1 MKKIPV
7 IILLA
12 ACLLA
17 AMLPAAAAPAAGEAG
32 QLLRF
37 KGKVRFVTA
46 LDTYGLLSDEGKQYH
61 PVKQLPRPYQKD
73 ELAVVVEGRLRPD
86 LVGSRMYGVA
96 FEVTQITRADKYVSP
111 EEWEAVRMLLM
122 RMAAFN
128 EKDIVKL
135 RAIDKMALKLSREQ
149 FDTWL
154 EGWGNYTLHYVEAIN
169 NFGPR
174 QTGKTIEG
182 ICLYSRDRVNSMA
195 ISGNRQHALMRFT
208 LAKQEQ
214 GGDWQFTVMDAY
226 QPGPE
231 TDMDEAVAEYL
242 ASAAARFGTTDLA
255 KAKK

>member
-1 MKKIPV
+1 MRKLAAI
-7 IILLA
+7 IILA
-12 ACLLA
+12 ALLLA
-17 AMLPAAAAPAAGEAG
+17 AMLPASAAPAAGEAS
-32 QLLRF
+32 QIFRF
-37 KGKVRFVTA
+37 KGKVRYVTS

-96 FEVTQITRADKYVSP
+96 FEVTQISRADKYVSP
-111 EEWEAVRMLLM
+111 EEWEAVRLLLL
-122 RMAAFN
+122 RMTAFN

-135 RAIDKMALKLSREQ
+135 RTIDKMALRLSREQ

-182 ICLYSRDRVNSMA
+182 ICLYSRERVNSMA
-195 ISGNRQHALMRFT
+195 ISGNRQYAVMKFT
-208 LAKQEQ
+208 LAKQ
-214 GGDWQFTVMDAY
+214 GDDWQFTAMDAY
-226 QPGPE
+226 QPGPD
-231 TDMDEAVAEYL
+231 TDKDEAVAGYL
-242 ASAAARFGTTDLA
+242 ASAAGRFGTTDLA